1 MKIVSCGYKMC
12 KDCIR
17 RYELIYDNV
26 NFIIIVRCN
35 DISCKEFFILFMYGM
50 YVKKNENK
58 EVS

>member
-1 MKIVSCGYKMC
+1 MGGLKIVCCGYKMC

-50 YVKKNENK
+50 YVK
-58 EVS
+58 

>member
-1 MKIVSCGYKMC
+1 MC

-17 RYELIYDNV
+17 IYELIYDNE

-35 DISCKEFFILFMYGM
+35 VFSCNEFFILFMYGM